1 MAKTHNLPT
10 PAQIADLKEGLA
22 DCDKG
27 IYAKTLQEFKL
38 RAKQG
43 NVDAQFSLGAMYDI
57 GQGVA
62 QNDRVALKWYRLAAK
77 QGDANAK

>member
-10 PAQIADLKEGLA
+10 PAKSDDLKDDLA
-22 DCDKG
+22 DCD
-27 IYAKTLQEFKL
+27 YAKTLQNFKL
-38 RAKQG
+38 RAKHG
-43 NVDAQFSLGAMYDI
+43 DVDAQFRLGAMYDI

>member
-10 PAQIADLKEGLA
+10 PAKITDLNEGLA

-27 IYAKTLQEFKL
+27 ICEKIPQEFKL

-43 NVDAQFSLGAMYDI
+43 NVDAQYNLGS
-57 GQGVA
+57 GEQWNS
-62 QNDRVALKWYRLAAK
+62 QPT
-77 QGDANAK
+77 